1 MCTHSLKLSSI
12 SYIVLNFYYIGEFI
26 MKNELII
33 DCYFEH
39 DGETIGARVNDN
51 SSVRTVRG
59 VEKMRGYFDF
69 YNSNGYCGTE
79 AFYED
84 FDDMAPVRPHIAKK
98 YYIDMIERK

>member
-1 MCTHSLKLSSI
+1 
-12 SYIVLNFYYIGEFI
+12 

-39 DGETIGARVNDN
+39 DGETIGACVNDN